1 MQDLK
6 EDRQKGKRSDED
18 VALTGAA
25 LVFQIPSLI
34 DKIHALAR
42 DVARIDSEVLAYKG
56 LPEDVS
62 RLSATVELALTK
74 IEDIE
79 NCLNSIPGSI
89 TELST
94 KIDAN
99 SKIATDTA
107 ALLQDK
113 VLGPSEKAM
122 EFFKKWA
129 IDLVK
134 KSVYLFGLLIA
145 ALYYDA
151 ANTISE
157 MIKAAL

>member
-1 MQDLK
+1 MLDSK
-6 EDRQKGKRSDED
+6 EDHQKDKRSDED
-18 VALTGAA
+18 IALTGAA

-34 DKIHALAR
+34 DKIHGLAR
-42 DVARIDSEVLAYKG
+42 DIARLDSEILAFKG
-56 LPEDVS
+56 LPDDVS
-62 RLSATVELALTK
+62 RLSAALELALSK
-74 IEDIE
+74 IDDIE

-113 VLGPSEKAM
+113 VLGPSEKVIDWL
-122 EFFKKWA
+122 KKWA
-129 IDLVK
+129 IDLTK
-134 KSVYLFGLLIA
+134 KTVFLFAALIA
-145 ALYYDA
+145 ALFFDLAYS
-151 ANTISE
+151 ISE